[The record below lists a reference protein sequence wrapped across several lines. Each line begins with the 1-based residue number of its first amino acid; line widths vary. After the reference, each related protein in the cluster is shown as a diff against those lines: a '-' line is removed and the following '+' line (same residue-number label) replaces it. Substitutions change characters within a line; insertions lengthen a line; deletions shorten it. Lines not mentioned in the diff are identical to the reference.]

1 MDSPIDLLK
10 RLIAEGESFTFKNF
24 CYPSDLD
31 SLRYCGPD
39 KPEWL
44 AWKTRSYNL
53 VRQLTEPTS
62 PSSRLATEAMAIHT
76 EGNYPEQFERAKST
90 FLIALRMTLDASVID
105 TFGELA
111 SPKSTAGAPSL
122 SNKVFIVHGHDE
134 ALKTSVESFIHHIG
148 LEPVVLHRQPDK
160 GRTIIEKFEQHSDV
174 GYAFILLTPDDV
186 AYTRYQESLDD
197 TLRKKEI
204 RARQNV
210 IFEFGYFVGKL
221 GRNRVCCIY
230 KEGVD
235 IPSDLGGLT
244 YKKVDDSVDPQAF
257 SIIKEL
263 QAAGYKLR
271 I

>member
-1 MDSPIDLLK
+1 
-10 RLIAEGESFTFKNF
+10 
-24 CYPSDLD
+24 
-31 SLRYCGPD
+31 
-39 KPEWL
+39 
-44 AWKTRSYNL
+44 
-53 VRQLTEPTS
+53 
-62 PSSRLATEAMAIHT
+62 
-76 EGNYPEQFERAKST
+76 
-90 FLIALRMTLDASVID
+90 
-105 TFGELA
+105 
-111 SPKSTAGAPSL
+111 
-122 SNKVFIVHGHDE
+122 
-134 ALKTSVESFIHHIG
+134 VESFIHHIG

-186 AYTRYQESLDD
+186 AYTRDQESLDD

>member
-1 MDSPIDLLK
+1 
-10 RLIAEGESFTFKNF
+10 
-24 CYPSDLD
+24 
-31 SLRYCGPD
+31 
-39 KPEWL
+39 
-44 AWKTRSYNL
+44 
-53 VRQLTEPTS
+53 
-62 PSSRLATEAMAIHT
+62 
-76 EGNYPEQFERAKST
+76 
-90 FLIALRMTLDASVID
+90 
-105 TFGELA
+105 
-111 SPKSTAGAPSL
+111 
-122 SNKVFIVHGHDE
+122 
-134 ALKTSVESFIHHIG
+134 
-148 LEPVVLHRQPDK
+148 
-160 GRTIIEKFEQHSDV
+160 
-174 GYAFILLTPDDV
+174 V